1 MPGPISSLTGG
12 DNYFEDFVVGAKY
25 EHARGKT
32 VTEMDGVLITNMV
45 MNTAQGHFNEDQMA
59 KGPMGQRIVFGGVTA
74 AMVVGLAMQD
84 TGEQALAEIG
94 MTGIRFRVPVHH
106 GDTLYAFSEVLETRD
121 SDRPDAGVVRFAHRG
136 LNQDGKVVFEGERTV
151 LLKRRSHWG
160 DR

>member
-1 MPGPISSLTGG
+1 MPGPISALTGN
-12 DNYFEDFVVGAKY
+12 DNYFEDFTVGTSY

-32 VTEMDGVLITNMV
+32 ITEMDGVLITNMV

-74 AMVVGLAMQD
+74 AMVIGLAMQD
-84 TGEQALAEIG
+84 TGEQALAELG
-94 MTGIRFRVPVHH
+94 MTGIRFRVSVHH

-121 SDRPDAGVVRFAHRG
+121 GDRPDAGIVRFAHRG

-151 LLKRRSHWG
+151 LIKRRSHWAE
-160 DR
+160 R

>member
-1 MPGPISSLTGG
+1 MPGPISSLTGT
-12 DNYFEDFVVGAKY
+12 DNYFENFAVGDRY

-32 VTEMDGVLITNMV
+32 VTEMDGVLITNLV

-74 AMVVGLAMQD
+74 AMVIGLAMQD
-84 TGEQALAEIG
+84 TGEQALAELG
-94 MTGIRFRVPVHH
+94 MTGIRFRVSVHH

-121 SDRPDAGVVRFAHRG
+121 SDRPDAGIIRFAHRG

-151 LLKRRSHWG
+151 LIKRRSHWA

>member
-74 AMVVGLAMQD
+74 AMVVGLALICHVGGQGLVTYALAYLPTAFSSLTLLLQPVVAAILAWVLLAEPVGPM
-84 TGEQALAEIG
+84 QALGGAIVLA
-94 MTGIRFRVPVHH
+94 GILVAR
-106 GDTLYAFSEVLETRD
+106 
-121 SDRPDAGVVRFAHRG
+121 RG
-136 LNQDGKVVFEGERTV
+136 
-151 LLKRRSHWG
+151 
-160 DR
+160 

>member
-1 MPGPISSLTGG
+1 MPGPISSLTGK
-12 DNYFEDFVVGAKY
+12 DNYFEDFVVGAQY

-74 AMVVGLAMQD
+74 SMVVGLAMQD
-84 TGEQALAEIG
+84 TGEQALAELG
-94 MTGIRFRVPVHH
+94 MTGIRFRVSVHH

-121 SDRPDAGVVRFAHRG
+121 SDQDDAGIVRFAHRG
-136 LNQDGKVVFEGERTV
+136 LNQEGRVVFEGERTV
-151 LLKRRSHWG
+151 LIKRRSHWA